1 MKLHKLLV
9 MIFRGIANSI
19 KGTVMQIEKSLINDC
34 LLVSEVSWKFCIPI
48 IYNFA
53 VFARE
58 ICYFLIKQ
66 PTFQQILL
74 PFLFINEALR
84 LNKLKIQNKYE
95 CENFSFAICV
105 EAIIQFLLYNLRNCT
120 FNFSKIDLRSFLF

>member
-1 MKLHKLLV
+1 MWYLPIKRGKMKLHKLLV

-58 ICYFLIKQ
+58 ICYFLIK
-66 PTFQQILL
+66 
-74 PFLFINEALR
+74 
-84 LNKLKIQNKYE
+84 
-95 CENFSFAICV
+95 
-105 EAIIQFLLYNLRNCT
+105 
-120 FNFSKIDLRSFLF
+120 